1 MRTKESLLS
10 FCRVQPILCKDSAN
24 EDKGKLVFA
33 LLSAAYLM
41 QKYDKKIEK
50 KALFYFTKR
59 IASGSTVI
67 KWRL

>member
-33 LLSAAYLM
+33 LLSAAYLL
-41 QKYDKKIEK
+41 QKYEKNEK
-50 KALFYFTKR
+50 KTLFYFTKR

-67 KWRL
+67 R